1 MLHRALKFASK
12 KHKKQDRD
20 GAVPLPYL
28 THVVDVVNKLRYL
41 GGVTDEEILAAG
53 FLHDVL
59 EETDATEAELRE
71 KFGDG
76 VTGLVTELTREEPA
90 AEVASLLP
98 PEELYALR
106 SQLLLDGIARMSPDA
121 MIVKLAD
128 RLSNLEGAR
137 ATRTEEKLKL
147 YEEQSRKILEI
158 IPRDVCPALW
168 DRVQA
173 MVEPSSASTS

>member
-1 MLHRALKFASK
+1 MLHRALKFAAK

-20 GAVPLPYL
+20 GTAPLPYL

-41 GGVTDEEILAAG
+41 GGVTDPELLAAG

-59 EETDATEAELRE
+59 EETDATEDELRE
-71 KFGDG
+71 KFGDR
-76 VTGLVTELTREEPA
+76 VAALVIELTREEPA

-98 PEELYALR
+98 PEELYTLR

-121 MIVKLAD
+121 MTVKLAD

-137 ATRTEEKLKL
+137 STRSEEKLRL

-158 IPRDVCPALW
+158 IPRETCPELW
-168 DRVQA
+168 DRVDG
-173 MVEPSSASTS
+173 MLKVTS